1 MNRFLR
7 HLVPILLSLALFM
20 VSACTSS
27 PKTTTPASITITDQA
42 GRTVTLPGIPQRI
55 VSIAPANTEILF
67 ALGLSDR
74 VVAVTDFCTYPPEAT
89 EKPSIGGFYDP
100 NIEEI
105 IALSPD
111 LVLAAPIHED
121 QIIPQL
127 ETRGITVLAITPEN
141 LDEVLEAVNLIGK
154 VTGVENKAAA
164 LVKDMQQR
172 ITAVTKIT
180 ADLTAGQRPTVLY
193 LVWHDPLYAAGANT
207 FHDELIRKAG
217 GVNMVTE
224 KEYPGINM
232 ETVISTNPDIIL
244 AGIGMGE
251 GGDAP
256 LIFAQQDSRLRDV
269 SARKNNRVYGVNSEL
284 VDRAGPRIVDAL
296 EEFARLIHPELFK

>member
-1 MNRFLR
+1 MNRLLR
-7 HLVPILLSLALFM
+7 ALVPVLLTLVLFL
-20 VSACTSS
+20 VSACNSS
-27 PKTTTPASITITDQA
+27 TKTTTPAEITITDQA
-42 GRTVTLPGIPQRI
+42 DRTVTLPGLAQRI

-74 VVAVTDFCTYPPEAT
+74 VAAVTDFCTYPPEAT

-111 LVLAAPIHED
+111 LVLAAPIHTD

-127 ETRGITVLAITPEN
+127 ESKGITVIALAPEN
-141 LDEVLEAVNLIGK
+141 LEEVLEAVELTGK
-154 VTGVENKAAA
+154 VTGAKDKAAVM
-164 LVKDMQQR
+164 VKDMRQR
-172 ITAVTKIT
+172 IKGVTDKT
-180 ADLTAGQRPTVLY
+180 SGLTTEQKPKVLY
-193 LVWHDPLYAAGANT
+193 LVWHDPLYAAGAKT
-207 FHDELIRKAG
+207 FHDELMRLAG

-224 KEYPGINM
+224 EAYPGINM
-232 ETVISTNPDIIL
+232 ETVIDANPDVIL
-244 AGIGMGE
+244 AGVGMGE

-269 SARKNNRVYGVNSEL
+269 SARKNNRVYGVDSEF

-296 EEFARLIHPELFK
+296 EEFARLLHPEIFK

>member
-7 HLVPILLSLALFM
+7 HLVPVLLSLALFL
-20 VSACTSS
+20 VTACTSS
-27 PKTTTPASITITDQA
+27 PKTTTPASITIIDQA
-42 GRTVTLPGIPQRI
+42 DRTVTLPGIPQRI

-121 QIIPQL
+121 QVIPQL
-127 ETRGITVLAITPEN
+127 EARGITVLAITPEN

-172 ITAVTKIT
+172 ITAVTKKT
-180 ADLTAGQRPTVLY
+180 ADLTAEQRPTVLY

-224 KEYPGINM
+224 TDYPGINM
-232 ETVISTNPDIIL
+232 ETVIDTNPEIIL